1 MVFNLD
7 VLDRFQQTRDTISLL
22 ESLPYIERE
31 FVDPTPS
38 SIPLMELEDHPD
50 VHFVRYSDLEH
61 LAEVRDIPIHEAA
74 DSIQK
79 ANLLPSKRFVV
90 AMEEW
95 RPLLN
100 PSIIDEFPNVL
111 LIKEVNTPT
120 YLACEACMNMFME
133 TQDMI
138 YVDLFLEADN
148 ATMTQYHLKAE
159 RLQSQIAAATEEIK
173 KMRQN
178 DPNYANANKRLMGM
192 QDALEK
198 TQRMMAELEKSGS
211 KSTADPNAS
220 QVADA
225 RKAGEVKGKEFAA
238 KAANGFQNPAK
249 QQAQATGNS
258 GGQEQQSWWARKWTS
273 FKNWMNNLG
282 SNGDQKSTW
291 FTNMIDKVKA
301 KFNGNAQATNQQSA
315 QPSQTP
321 NQQQGQSAKPQGTAV
336 EQITNQVAQK
346 GTTKAGE
353 VIDSLKG
360 KVDQVVGDALG
371 IDVSGITKGYADNAK
386 EFVNNNGD
394 KIASQAADLAQK
406 GINAATTSVKQT
418 TGKVKNA
425 VKGAVSEGG
434 GRTTVTKREVSED
447 EVPTWAKNKIG

>member
-7 VLDRFQQTRDTISLL
+7 VLDQFQQTRDTISLL

-61 LAEVRDIPIHEAA
+61 LAEVRDITIHEAVIV
-74 DSIQK
+74 IQK
-79 ANLLPSKRFVV
+79 ANLLPSRRFVV

-95 RPLLN
+95 RPLIN

-120 YLACEACMNMFME
+120 YQACEACMNMFME
-133 TQDMI
+133 TQDML
-138 YVDLFLEADN
+138 YVDLFLEADH
-148 ATMTQYHLKAE
+148 ASMTQYHLKAE
-159 RLQSQIAAATEEIK
+159 RLQSQIASATEEIK

-198 TQRMMAELEKSGS
+198 TQRMMAELEKRGS

-225 RKAGEVKGKEFAA
+225 RKAGEAKGKEFSA
-238 KAANGFQNPAK
+238 KAANGFQNPAQ
-249 QQAQATGNS
+249 QQAQSAGNV
-258 GGQEQQSWWARKWTS
+258 GDQGQEQQSWWARKWS
-273 FKNWMNNLG
+273 AFKNWMNNLG
-282 SNGDQKSTW
+282 SSGDQKSTW

-301 KFNGNAQATNQQSA
+301 KFNGNAQATQA
-315 QPSQTP
+315 T
-321 NQQQGQSAKPQGTAV
+321 NQQQTQQSQATNQQQPQSQAAPKPQGTAI
-336 EQITNQVAQK
+336 EQITNQVVQK
-346 GTTKAGE
+346 GTNKAGE
-353 VIDSLKG
+353 MVDSAKSKID
-360 KVDQVVGDALG
+360 QAVGDALG
-371 IDVSGITKGYADNAK
+371 IDVSNITSGLADQAK
-386 EFVNNNGD
+386 DLINTNSG
-394 KIASQAADLAQK
+394 KIASTASDLVQK
-406 GINAATTSVKQT
+406 GMDTAVSTGKKAVEKVKSATTK
-418 TGKVKNA
+418 
-425 VKGAVSEGG
+425 
-434 GRTTVTKREVSED
+434 
-447 EVPTWAKNKIG
+447 PTN